1 MIGRQARLSSSSSIL
16 LTLSIGDYLLSGALP
31 FILPH

>member
-1 MIGRQARLSSSSSIL
+1 MIGRQARLSSSSIL
-16 LTLSIGDYLLSGALP
+16 LTLSIGDYLLSGALS

>member
-1 MIGRQARLSSSSSIL
+1 MIGRQARLSSSIL
-16 LTLSIGDYLLSGALP
+16 LTLSIGDYLLSGALS